1 MVSSLGASSVDV
13 ISLSASSS
21 TDGFSLTPSNS
32 VISSCLDTNICFE
45 LDFFFSPKNS
55 SIVSSEALAVLVAVA
70 VAVGMAG
77 ADDFSTRL
85 AVPLAGFE
93 GVDFEGVDFEGV
105 AFEGVAFEG
114 DGFEAVVLGMV
125 GLVATFEVEDN
136 G

>member
-55 SIVSSEALAVLVAVA
+55 SILSSEALTVLVA

-114 DGFEAVVLGMV
+114 AGFEAVVLGVV
-125 GLVATFEVEDN
+125 GLVATFEVEDDD
-136 G
+136 

>member
-1 MVSSLGASSVDV
+1 MVSSLGASLAEIISV
-13 ISLSASSS
+13 SASSS

-32 VISSCLDTNICFE
+32 VTSSCLDTNICFE

-55 SIVSSEALAVLVAVA
+55 LIVSSGALTVVEVVVVAA
-70 VAVGMAG
+70 AAAGTAGAVG
-77 ADDFSTRL
+77 FSIRF

-105 AFEGVAFEG
+105 DFEG
-114 DGFEAVVLGMV
+114 DPFEAVVLGV
-125 GLVATFEVEDN
+125 VDLVATFELEDD

>member
-1 MVSSLGASSVDV
+1 MLSSLGASSVDV

-55 SIVSSEALAVLVAVA
+55 SILSSEALTVLVAVA
-70 VAVGMAG
+70 VAVAVGTAG
-77 ADDFSTRL
+77 ADDFSTRP

-105 AFEGVAFEG
+105 AFEGA
-114 DGFEAVVLGMV
+114 GFEAVVLGV
-125 GLVATFEVEDN
+125 VDLVATFEVEDD

>member
-55 SIVSSEALAVLVAVA
+55 SILSSEALTVLVA

-114 DGFEAVVLGMV
+114 AGFEAVV
-125 GLVATFEVEDN
+125 GLVATFEVEDD

>member
-1 MVSSLGASSVDV
+1 MLSSLGASSVDV

-55 SIVSSEALAVLVAVA
+55 SILSSEALTVLVAVA
-70 VAVGMAG
+70 VAVAVGTAG

-105 AFEGVAFEG
+105 AFEGAS
-114 DGFEAVVLGMV
+114 FEAVVLGV
-125 GLVATFEVEDN
+125 VDLVATFEVEDD

>member
-55 SIVSSEALAVLVAVA
+55 SILSSEALTVLVAVA
-70 VAVGMAG
+70 VGTAG

-93 GVDFEGVDFEGV
+93 GVDFEGVDFEG
-105 AFEGVAFEG
+105 A
-114 DGFEAVVLGMV
+114 GFEAVVLGV
-125 GLVATFEVEDN
+125 VDLVTTFEVEDD

>member
-1 MVSSLGASSVDV
+1 MLSSLGASSVDV

-55 SIVSSEALAVLVAVA
+55 SILSSEALTVLVAVA
-70 VAVGMAG
+70 VAVAVGTAG

-105 AFEGVAFEG
+105 AFEGA
-114 DGFEAVVLGMV
+114 GFEAVVLGV
-125 GLVATFEVEDN
+125 VDLVATFEVEDD

>member
-55 SIVSSEALAVLVAVA
+55 SILSSEVLTVLVA

-114 DGFEAVVLGMV
+114 AGFEAVV
-125 GLVATFEVEDN
+125 GLVATFEVEDD

>member
-55 SIVSSEALAVLVAVA
+55 SILSSEALTVLVA

-114 DGFEAVVLGMV
+114 ADFEAVVLGVV
-125 GLVATFEVEDN
+125 GLVATFEVEDD

>member
-55 SIVSSEALAVLVAVA
+55 SILSSEALTVLVA

-114 DGFEAVVLGMV
+114 AGFEAVVLGVV
-125 GLVATFEVEDN
+125 GLVATFEVEDD

>member
-32 VISSCLDTNICFE
+32 VISSCFDTNICFE

-55 SIVSSEALAVLVAVA
+55 SILSSEALTVLVAVA
-70 VAVGMAG
+70 VGTAG

-105 AFEGVAFEG
+105 AFEGA
-114 DGFEAVVLGMV
+114 GFEAVVLGVV
-125 GLVATFEVEDN
+125 GLLATFEVEDD